1 MIKVEIFFRKKVS
14 QKKIEKENTWI
25 SDFFK
30 HCLLNNSDCKPILAK
45 KKREKIQYFLHFLLR
60 RANDSRNTCTYFDFT
75 KFSLFFQI
83 SHWRFPECSL
93 RDKFLHFF
101 FIVNVCL
108 MIACA
113 AVTIIC
119 FKEIENVSQ
128 KLAGKSRAQQLTLEL
143 HCHTDFTWNQFWSF
157 WSPKNC
163 HLDHFSSSEFLIFD
177 NFWLFKCGIPKKS
190 QLKAFKIHRNGSFWS
205 STECGTL
212 T

>member
-1 MIKVEIFFRKKVS
+1 M
-14 QKKIEKENTWI
+14 
-25 SDFFK
+25 K

-45 KKREKIQYFLHFLLR
+45 KKEKKSNIFYAFTKE
-60 RANDSRNTCTYFDFT
+60 SKYFDFT
-75 KFSLFFQI
+75 KFSNFFFQI

-128 KLAGKSRAQQLTLEL
+128 RLAGKSRAQQLTLEL
-143 HCHTDFTWNQFWSF
+143 HNVEVSGFFCHSDFTWNRFWSF

-163 HLDHFSSSEFLIFD
+163 HLDHFCSSEFLIFGY
-177 NFWLFKCGIPKKS
+177 FWHFLKVWNS
-190 QLKAFKIHRNGSFWS
+190 QKITIQASKILRNGSFWS
-205 STECGTL
+205 FRINQN
-212 T
+212 